1 MGFSKEK
8 VPRCIGVL
16 ALQHMR
22 SEIKP
27 NRNEL
32 KRSLSKIKEII
43 ENDFFRRK
51 ELENERK
58 IEEIGLKIKPVQ
70 GELG

>member
-1 MGFSKEK
+1 MIGVEK
-8 VPRCIGVL
+8 WDFPKKRFLDVL

-32 KRSLSKIKEII
+32 KRSLFKIK
-43 ENDFFRRK
+43 ENDFFRLE

>member
-8 VPRCIGVL
+8 VPRCIGVAAY
-16 ALQHMR
+16 ALRNQT
-22 SEIKP
+22 KP
-27 NRNEL
+27 
-32 KRSLSKIKEII
+32 KRIGRTLPKIK
-43 ENDFFRRK
+43 ENDFFRLK

>member
-1 MGFSKEK
+1 MF
-8 VPRCIGVL
+8 VL

-22 SEIKP
+22 SEIKL

-32 KRSLSKIKEII
+32 KRSLFKIK
-43 ENDFFRRK
+43 ENDFFRLE
-51 ELENERK
+51 ELENERR